1 MTIEK
6 PGLDTICG
14 AFFHKPDLN
23 QLAIKTVKEGERYL
37 VQDLAENTFFML
49 GCEETSRSKTA
60 LEQER
65 QLLLIINKISCE
77 RQEELALPLLQLS
90 KDQKPWFQGKDRL
103 WTLRRYVPGI
113 SFDWRG
119 LSANLPETESEEK
132 QNRLSCLQYQ
142 SFCQRAGEELA
153 RLHNLSFI
161 GESQALDQR
170 LDLSLT
176 VDYRQA
182 CLTRLRAQAEKTSI
196 SLGELEAILEPLID
210 AAVAKQER
218 LSREKKL
225 PAVLI
230 HGDFHPGNF
239 RLTEQGAAGII
250 DWDFSRFDSPL
261 FDLLY
266 SLFMFGGSFRQG
278 KTTASLLDQTK
289 SEAFLAGYFAAINAD
304 LKQTYQQSQIDDE
317 RALAVLALTLILIF
331 ELDFESKFNG
341 SAKKSQLEQV
351 KSNQEGL
358 IKNLQMLALEQ
369 EAGKSLIHVCG
380 FS

>member
-1 MTIEK
+1 LTIEK

-14 AFFHKPDLN
+14 AFFPKPDLN
-23 QLAIKTVKEGERYL
+23 QLEIKTVKEGERYL
-37 VQDLAENTFFML
+37 VQNLTANTLFML
-49 GCEETSRSKTA
+49 GCEEASRSKTA
-60 LEQER
+60 LEQEQ
-65 QLLLIINKISCE
+65 QLLLTINKIKSK

-90 KDQKPWFQGKDRL
+90 KDQKPWFQDKDRL
-103 WTLRRYVPGI
+103 WTLRRFIPGT

-119 LSANLPETESEEK
+119 LSANLLETESEK
-132 QNRLSCLQYQ
+132 QQDRLCCLQYQ
-142 SFCQRAGEELA
+142 SFCRRAGEELA